1 MRNRILC
8 GLAALTV
15 ALCATAC
22 DNGGGGAS
30 SDNGANV
37 AKVNDP
43 YTPYDDVV
51 TLTKG
56 ATVVGAGSLPSG
68 DDFSNNVFT
77 RYLENTQNIK
87 TEVAWSVDSSTY
99 NSKVAMCITSGSIPD
114 ILVVNRSIFN
124 QLVENDLV
132 ADLTQ
137 AYADCISPFLKEQYE
152 SYGENLFE
160 QVTVDGKLMGLPSP
174 ALNNCQNVL
183 WIRSDWL
190 AKTGL
195 EAPKTLEDVENL
207 ARTFQQMKLG
217 GDNTVGITTTSDL
230 YGGYNSSWGLDTI
243 FSYYDAYPGVWLNR
257 MGLRYMVLPFPR

>member
-1 MRNRILC
+1 MKSQNLMKEENNMQALMMMAGADDDGMRHVLW
-8 GLAALTV
+8 T
-15 ALCATAC
+15 
-22 DNGGGGAS
+22 GGEFSLRGTMGAS
-30 SDNGANV
+30 V

-43 YTPYDDVV
+43 YTPYDDVI

-56 ATVVGAGSLPSG
+56 ATVIGAGSLPSG
-68 DDFSNNVFT
+68 DDFGNNVFT

-137 AYADCISPFLKEQYE
+137 AYADCISPFLKEQYDR
-152 SYGENLFE
+152 YDHNLFE

-174 ALNNCQNVL
+174 SLNNCQNVFIC
-183 WIRSDWL
+183 WNVRASFSTSSRVFGTSKPVFPSQSERIQS
-190 AKTGL
+190 
-195 EAPKTLEDVENL
+195 
-207 ARTFQQMKLG
+207 TF
-217 GDNTVGITTTSDL
+217 
-230 YGGYNSSWGLDTI
+230 
-243 FSYYDAYPGVWLNR
+243 
-257 MGLRYMVLPFPR
+257 